1 MQKKKEE
8 EKLNIERHNKRF
20 LLQFTN
26 RNCNATSISKLSES
40 IEQIVLHKVFTTVIS
55 ILLAYIGRRSAKS
68 LEQFSV
74 SILIPVDATMPR
86 RASSHR
92 TAGLIR
98 KPWLWFNKLS
108 DTLSIY
114 ERCSSLE
121 TSFRSFDYF
130 RNIGQFWGGN
140 KRISTLFVSGRGHG
154 RRYRKT
160 RNYDIELMHR

>member
-1 MQKKKEE
+1 
-8 EKLNIERHNKRF
+8 
-20 LLQFTN
+20 
-26 RNCNATSISKLSES
+26 
-40 IEQIVLHKVFTTVIS
+40 
-55 ILLAYIGRRSAKS
+55 
-68 LEQFSV
+68 
-74 SILIPVDATMPR
+74 MPR

-114 ERCSSLE
+114 ERCSLE

-130 RNIGQFWGGN
+130 RNIAVLGN
-140 KRISTLFVSGRGHG
+140 KRTLYTASCGHG

-160 RNYDIELMHR
+160 RNYDIELNASVISIVTTAIKLLNPDITSLLRAYYEMYKRIYHECRLLVSKRNIKLGNVVLRHWKLTIARIIVFFFWIGIILFVKFIKGKK